1 MGILFYW
8 ILALIEQ
15 WNLSEPVGASV
26 LLLQFEEMK
35 KLLWA
40 HLREASSGS
49 SFFQVTYMCLPSL
62 LDIPAK
68 NLIKHLKEPR
78 VL

>member
-35 KLLWA
+35 IIKSNYK
-40 HLREASSGS
+40 RQFFSSLSG
-49 SFFQVTYMCLPSL
+49 FFYAVH
-62 LDIPAK
+62 D
-68 NLIKHLKEPR
+68 EG
-78 VL
+78 